1 MTDIE
6 VTTQI
11 SILEP
16 DEERLGESKDYY
28 FQVDF
33 LLSQIKVK
41 LSNLL
46 L

>member
-1 MTDIE
+1 MTDID

-11 SILEP
+11 SNLKR
-16 DEERLGESKDYY
+16 DEERLGERKDYY
-28 FQVDF
+28 FQVNF

>member
-1 MTDIE
+1 MTDIDE
-6 VTTQI
+6 STEI
-11 SILEP
+11 SILEH

-28 FQVDF
+28 FQVNF

>member
-6 VTTQI
+6 ITTEI
-11 SILEP
+11 SILKH